1 MLEMLLAL
9 SHGVVV
15 FADPDRP
22 RVQITARARRLPTDD
37 LVGLSAFGDL
47 IAWLEKLPKHFDS
60 FVSSQKREQL
70 HRRFLR
76 LSDAFGK
83 VNNECVTLALLT
95 KQDRVPDEQ
104 LYRKFDGLQESIIA
118 LRLAMLELAKDLD
131 EEVGNEGRDLA
142 FQLSTVTMMRANMT
156 MEARQQVLGG
166 NRKDAAI
173 RLYKAAQLAER
184 AQKTILSFLPHL
196 R

>member
-1 MLEMLLAL
+1 MLLAL
-9 SHGVVV
+9 SHSVAV

-22 RVQITARARRLPTDD
+22 RVQIIARTRRLPTDD

-60 FVSSQKREQL
+60 FVSSQKRDQL

-76 LSDAFGK
+76 LSDAFGA

-95 KQDRVPDEQ
+95 KQDRLPDEQ
-104 LYRKFDGLQESIIA
+104 LYRRFDSLQKSIIA

-142 FQLSTVTMMRANMT
+142 FQLATVTMMRADMS

-166 NRKDAAI
+166 NRKDAAKK
-173 RLYKAAQLAER
+173 LYQAAQLAER
-184 AQKTILSFLPHL
+184 AQKTIVRFLPRL